1 MAGMQIFAKCALP
14 IAAAGFAAVI
24 VAPAATAQAVDQP
37 LAGAV
42 VDFSANGCYGIA
54 SGRIALP
61 DDRSP
66 DALDKTIH
74 AVDTMGLAF
83 GVDSR
88 VLKELGTLGQTL
100 ISRATMGSKALAG
113 GDIVVTFG
121 GPQPGCRVLLLGTA
135 SIQVTE
141 SVSSGLQTIGWK
153 AVPSMTAQRGAA
165 ERRAFVKRDGQGNP
179 YLMNL
184 WTISDPTSA
193 IRLITTTIR
202 IPAGVTLPPG
212 L

>member
-1 MAGMQIFAKCALP
+1 MQIFAKCALP
-14 IAAAGFAAVI
+14 LAAAGIAAAT
-24 VAPAATAQAVDQP
+24 AATPQPADQP
-37 LAGAV
+37 LARAV
-42 VDFSANGCYGIA
+42 VDFSANGCYGVA
-54 SGRIALP
+54 SGSIALP

-66 DALDKTIH
+66 NALDKTIH
-74 AVDTMGLAF
+74 AVDAMGLAF

-88 VLKELGTLGQTL
+88 MLKELGTLGQTL
-100 ISRATMGSKALAG
+100 VSRATMGSKALEG

-135 SIQVTE
+135 GIQVTE
-141 SVSSGLQTIGWK
+141 SVSSGLQKIGWK

-165 ERRAFVKRDGQGNP
+165 ARRAFVKRDGQGNP